1 MSARTQCETPECETD
16 SLIEPERERG
26 RMAERIHLE
35 VVTPE
40 RKVFEADVE
49 RVEVPGL
56 NGELGILPGHTEL
69 VSLLKPAG
77 LLTYHIGNE
86 TGEMAVSDGFV
97 EVSADRVTVLA
108 NKATRPEDIDLASA
122 LRTKER
128 AEQLLQRALADPD
141 ADIMRAGIEL
151 ERASV
156 ELLIAQKA
164 R

>member
-1 MSARTQCETPECETD
+1 
-16 SLIEPERERG
+16 
-26 RMAERIHLE
+26 MAELIHLE

-40 RKVFEADVE
+40 RKVFEAEVS

-56 NGELGILPGHTEL
+56 DGELGILPGHTEL

-77 LLTYHIGNE
+77 LLTYHIGDE
-86 TGEMAVSDGFV
+86 TGEMAISDGLV

-108 NKATRPEDIDLASA
+108 NRATRPEDIDLARA
-122 LRTKER
+122 LKAKEG
-128 AEQLLQRALADPD
+128 AEQSLQRALADPD
-141 ADIMRAGIEL
+141 ADITRATIEL

-156 ELLIAQKA
+156 ELLIAERK

>member
-1 MSARTQCETPECETD
+1 MPDT
-16 SLIEPERERG
+16 
-26 RMAERIHLE
+26 IHLE

-40 RKVFEADVE
+40 RRVFEADVE

-56 NGELGILPGHTEL
+56 DGELGILPGHTEL

-86 TGEMAVSDGFV
+86 TGEMAISDGFV

-108 NKATRPEDIDLASA
+108 NKATRPEDIDLTRA
-122 LRTKER
+122 LRTKEQ
-128 AEQLLQRALADPD
+128 AEQQMQRALADPD
-141 ADIMRAGIEL
+141 ADIERATVEF

-156 ELLIAQKA
+156 EVQIAEKS

>member
-1 MSARTQCETPECETD
+1 
-16 SLIEPERERG
+16 
-26 RMAERIHLE
+26 MADRIHLE

-40 RKVFEADVE
+40 RRVFEADVE
-49 RVEVPGL
+49 RVEIPGFD
-56 NGELGILPGHTEL
+56 GELGILPGHTEL

-86 TGEMAVSDGFV
+86 TGEMAISDGFV
-97 EVSADRVTVLA
+97 EVAGDRVTVLA
-108 NKATRPEDIDLASA
+108 NKASRPEDIDLATA
-122 LRTKER
+122 LKTKER

-141 ADIMRAGIEL
+141 ADILRAAIEL

-156 ELLIAQKA
+156 ELTIAQKG

>member
-1 MSARTQCETPECETD
+1 
-16 SLIEPERERG
+16 
-26 RMAERIHLE
+26 MADRIHLE

-49 RVEVPGL
+49 SVEVPGL
-56 NGELGILPGHTEL
+56 DGELGILPGHTEL

-86 TGEMAVSDGFV
+86 AGEMALSDGFV

-122 LRTKER
+122 LKTKEQ

-141 ADIMRAGIEL
+141 ADIMRASIEL

-156 ELLIAQKA
+156 ELLLVQRA

>member
-1 MSARTQCETPECETD
+1 
-16 SLIEPERERG
+16 
-26 RMAERIHLE
+26 MADRIHLE

-56 NGELGILPGHTEL
+56 DGELGILPGHTEL

-86 TGEMAVSDGFV
+86 TGELSISDGFV

-108 NKATRPEDIDLASA
+108 NRATRPEDIDLARA
-122 LRTKER
+122 LKTREQ
-128 AEQLLQRALADPD
+128 AEQQMQRALADPD
-141 ADIMRAGIEL
+141 ADSGRAAVEL

-156 ELLIAQKA
+156 EVQIAERSRQTH
-164 R
+164 